1 MPSLAQMAANSA
13 TVTFSWQ
20 GLDFTVAYFPGKL
33 SDAAIAQID
42 AALDSMNTEIV
53 GLVQSWN
60 VTENDGTTPFPLDAA
75 RLVELPV
82 PFKQALVRAMI
93 RDNRPN

>member
-1 MPSLAQMAANSA
+1 MPTLAQMAANSA
-13 TVTFSWQ
+13 PVSFSWQ
-20 GLDFTVAYFPGKL
+20 GLDFNVSYFPGKL

-42 AALDSMNTEIV
+42 AGLDSMNTELAA
-53 GLVQSWN
+53 LVQSWDLLD
-60 VTENDGTTPFPLDAA
+60 NDGVTPFPLDPA